1 MFENIKAKI
10 LFEKFL
16 GRPDISLAYKKVG
29 EDDPWFET
37 INKVH
42 ASLEKILKLDH
53 EVLEIHS
60 EDGYLLKG
68 IYYPCVGSKKTVI
81 CIHGYT
87 SHAEREW
94 AFNGLF
100 YHELGYNVLI
110 PYQRAH
116 GISEGKY
123 ITFGAFESK
132 DSILWAKKIDSLVE
146 GGEIIFHGLS
156 MGGGVLLNLCD
167 LEIKNV
173 KGLIIDAP
181 SISISKFFDNVSK
194 EIFKRNSD
202 KIAYLCKKRF
212 NEEFDVDIEDYNG
225 LERVKSSK
233 YPILLARGENE
244 KLQEYFDEIVRSNP
258 NKTKVVVLKGCDHG
272 NGMYKET
279 EVFQSAIKEFLTEV
293 M

>member
-1 MFENIKAKI
+1 MLERIKAKI
-10 LFEKFL
+10 LFEKLL

-42 ASLEKILKLDH
+42 TSLEKILKLDH

-123 ITFGAFESK
+123 ITFGALESK

-167 LEIKNV
+167 LEINNV

-181 SISISKFFDNVSK
+181 SLSISNFFDNVSK
-194 EIFKRNSD
+194 EFFKRNSD

-212 NEEFDVDIEDYNG
+212 NEEFGVDIEDYNG
-225 LERVKSSK
+225 LERVKSSR
-233 YPILLARGENE
+233 YPILLARGVNVE
-244 KLQEYFDEIVRSNP
+244 LQEYFDEIVKSNP
-258 NKTKVVVLKGCDHG
+258 HKTKVVVLKGCDHG

>member
-1 MFENIKAKI
+1 M
-10 LFEKFL
+10 
-16 GRPDISLAYKKVG
+16 G
-29 EDDPWFET
+29 
-37 INKVH
+37 
-42 ASLEKILKLDH
+42 
-53 EVLEIHS
+53 
-60 EDGYLLKG
+60 
-68 IYYPCVGSKKTVI
+68 
-81 CIHGYT
+81 
-87 SHAEREW
+87 
-94 AFNGLF
+94 FNGLF

-123 ITFGAFESK
+123 ITFGALESK

-181 SISISKFFDNVSK
+181 SISISNFFDNVSK
-194 EIFKRNSD
+194 EFFKRNSD

-212 NEEFDVDIEDYNG
+212 NEEFGVDIEDYNG
-225 LERVKSSK
+225 LERVKSSR

-244 KLQEYFDEIVRSNP
+244 ELQEYFDEIVRSNP

>member
-1 MFENIKAKI
+1 MFERIKAKI

-29 EDDPWFET
+29 EDDPWYET

-53 EVLEIHS
+53 KVLEIHS

-123 ITFGAFESK
+123 ITFGALESK

-167 LEIKNV
+167 LEINNV

-181 SISISKFFDNVSK
+181 SISISNFFDNVSK
-194 EIFKRNSD
+194 EFFKRKSD

-212 NEEFDVDIEDYNG
+212 NEEFGVDIEDYNG
-225 LERVKSSK
+225 LERVKSSR

-244 KLQEYFDEIVRSNP
+244 ELQEYFDEIVKSNP

>member
-1 MFENIKAKI
+1 MFERIKAKI
-10 LFEKFL
+10 LFKKLL

-29 EDDPWFET
+29 EDDPWYET

-123 ITFGAFESK
+123 ITFGALESK
-132 DSILWAKKIDSLVE
+132 DSILWAKKINGLVE

-167 LEIKNV
+167 LEINNV

-181 SISISKFFDNVSK
+181 SLSISNFFDNVSK
-194 EIFKRNSD
+194 EFFKRNSD

-212 NEEFDVDIEDYNG
+212 NEEFDVDINDYNG
-225 LERVKSSK
+225 LERVKNSR

-244 KLQEYFDEIVRSNP
+244 ELQEYFDEIVKSNP

>member
-1 MFENIKAKI
+1 MFERIKAKI
-10 LFEKFL
+10 LFEKLL

-123 ITFGAFESK
+123 ITFGALESK

-167 LEIKNV
+167 LEINNV

-181 SISISKFFDNVSK
+181 SLSISKFFDNVSK

-225 LERVKSSK
+225 LERVKNSR

-244 KLQEYFDEIVRSNP
+244 KLQEYFDEIVKSNP